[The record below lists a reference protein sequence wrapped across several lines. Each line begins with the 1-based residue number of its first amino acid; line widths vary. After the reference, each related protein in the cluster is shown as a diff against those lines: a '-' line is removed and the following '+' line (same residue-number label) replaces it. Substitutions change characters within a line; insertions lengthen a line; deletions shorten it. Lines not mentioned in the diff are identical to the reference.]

1 MFLEGMLVDVV
12 RGEHGHR
19 THTAWQWCVV
29 LVVRMWPLG
38 GARVVVMVELAGIG
52 GSSSLE
58 TGTSLEGVLV
68 DVVH

>member
-1 MFLEGMLVDVV
+1 
-12 RGEHGHR
+12 
-19 THTAWQWCVV
+19 
-29 LVVRMWPLG
+29 MWPLG